1 MIELNLNF
9 DFENSG
15 FSRTHYKTEY
25 KNKKYNIVIIHEK
38 GFDEIATA
46 TKDGEPCSPIKEN
59 IIILLNNKKYIT
71 KKINDYTSI
80 IERI

>member
-38 GFDEIATA
+38 NFEEICLSA
-46 TKDGEPCSPIKEN
+46 KDGEPSSSLKEN
-59 IIILLNNKKYIT
+59 IIILIDNKKYIT